1 MYREHFFVYNIPI
14 LLLKIKQNFSSFI
27 LPLNDPIINLR
38 KMIKQ
43 LFIRH
48 AVIILFVIVTDMGSN
63 EENSEAHN
71 TPTETNTSAVINT
84 GN

>member
-1 MYREHFFVYNIPI
+1 
-14 LLLKIKQNFSSFI
+14 
-27 LPLNDPIINLR
+27 
-38 KMIKQ
+38 MIKQ

-48 AVIILFVIVTDMGSN
+48 TVIILFVIVTDTGSN

-71 TPTETNTSAVINT
+71 TPTETNTSTVIDT

>member
-1 MYREHFFVYNIPI
+1 
-14 LLLKIKQNFSSFI
+14 
-27 LPLNDPIINLR
+27 
-38 KMIKQ
+38 MIKQ

-63 EENSEAHN
+63 EENSEAYN
-71 TPTETNTSAVINT
+71 MPTETNTSTVIDT

>member
-1 MYREHFFVYNIPI
+1 
-14 LLLKIKQNFSSFI
+14 
-27 LPLNDPIINLR
+27 
-38 KMIKQ
+38 MIKQ
-43 LFIRH
+43 LFTRH

-71 TPTETNTSAVINT
+71 TPTETNTSTVIDT